1 MIQISTGKVALSMVR
16 KPQKTDETM
25 TEYADLFAAGSLEI
39 KNRSLHDQV
48 ANRVRDMII
57 EGILEPGSRIDE
69 ARLIEDLGVSRTPF
83 REALR
88 TLAAEGLVIVRP
100 SKGST
105 VRKLTPEDVFSM
117 LEVLGHLE
125 RLAGELACARSSDA
139 EIAELAALHDRM
151 MEFYAARDR
160 MPYYKLNQEFHTRL
174 TALSKN
180 QTLIE
185 MQGNLQ
191 ARLKRIR
198 YIGNRDPENWSGAV
212 RDHEDMIA
220 ALTARDGRRLGDAM
234 ARHLSNTWERVKDSI

>member
-1 MIQISTGKVALSMVR
+1 MNNVSTDKTVLSMLAASE
-16 KPQKTDETM
+16 KNSGNMTD
-25 TEYADLFAAGSLEI
+25 YADLFAAGALEI

-48 ANRVRDMII
+48 AGRVRDMII

-88 TLAAEGLVIVRP
+88 TLAAEGLVIVQP

-105 VRKLTPEDVFSM
+105 VRKLSPEDVHSM

-125 RLAGELACARSSDA
+125 RLAGELACARATDG
-139 EIAELAALHDRM
+139 EIAELVALHNRM
-151 MEFYAARDR
+151 MEHYAARDR
-160 MPYYKLNQEFHTRL
+160 MPYYKLNQEFHSRL
-174 TALSKN
+174 TGLSKN

-185 MQGNLQ
+185 MQANLQ

-198 YIGNRDPENWSGAV
+198 YIGNRKAEYWSGAV
-212 RDHEDMIA
+212 RDHEAMVA
-220 ALTARDGRRLGDAM
+220 ALSDRDGPRLGKAM
-234 ARHLSNTWERVKDSI
+234 ADHLSNTWDRVKDSI

>member
-1 MIQISTGKVALSMVR
+1 MPDYDDLS
-16 KPQKTDETM
+16 
-25 TEYADLFAAGSLEI
+25 AAGALEI
-39 KNRSLHDQV
+39 KNRSLHDRV
-48 ANRVRDMII
+48 AGRVRDMII
-57 EGILEPGSRIDE
+57 EGILAPGSRIDE

-125 RLAGELACARSSDA
+125 RLAGELACTRATDA
-139 EIAELAALHDRM
+139 QIADLVALHNRM
-151 MEFYAARDR
+151 MDIYATRDR
-160 MPYYKLNQEFHTRL
+160 MPYYKLNQEFHSRL

-180 QTLIE
+180 QTLID
-185 MQGNLQ
+185 MQANLQ

-198 YIGNRDPENWSGAV
+198 YIGNRNPDYWSGAV
-212 RDHEDMIA
+212 KDHEAMVA
-220 ALTARDGRRLGDAM
+220 ALRDRDGARLGEAM
-234 ARHLSNTWERVKDSI
+234 ARHLSNTWDRVKDSI